1 MSTVAEIALRIAAT
15 LGEGALWDDA
25 TQRLLWVDITQKCV
39 GRFDPISGANEVFQL
54 DSMVGT
60 VVGTTRGD
68 LLVALQEGVARLDL
82 TSGKVSDLRCPA
94 GHDATRIR
102 FNDGKCDPRGR
113 LWAGTMALDFATG
126 AGALYC
132 FDPDGTVSARVP
144 QVTVSNGIVWSHD
157 HRRMY
162 YIDSPTRA
170 VDVFDYDVETGAIA
184 NRRHAWAL
192 PEGWGFPDGMTIDAE
207 GKLWIA
213 LWGGSAVV
221 RFDPDAGRVL
231 DKIAVPAA
239 HVTSCAFGGPD
250 LKSLFITTAREGR
263 SPEQLAQEPLAG
275 SIFVARPGVSGVG
288 AFAYRG

>member
-1 MSTVAEIALRIAAT
+1 MSHSAEIALRIEAT
-15 LGEGALWDDA
+15 LGEGALWDVA
-25 TQRLLWVDITQKCV
+25 TQRLLWVDITQKRVC
-39 GRFDPISGANEVFQL
+39 RFDPVSGANEVFQL
-54 DSMVGT
+54 DAMVGT
-60 VVGTTRGD
+60 VVATTRGD
-68 LLVALQEGVARLDL
+68 MLVALQQGVARLDPK
-82 TSGKVSDLRCPA
+82 TGRVSDLRCPA
-94 GHDATRIR
+94 GHDAKRIR

-113 LWAGTMALDFATG
+113 LWVGSMALDFAQG

-132 FDPDGTVSARVP
+132 FDPDGTVSERVR

-157 HRRMY
+157 QRKMY

-184 NRRHAWAL
+184 NRRHAWEL

-221 RFDPDAGRVL
+221 RWDPESGRVL
-231 DKIAVPAA
+231 EKIAVPAP

-250 LKSLFITTAREGR
+250 LKSLYITSAREGR
-263 SPEQLAQEPLAG
+263 SAEQLAQEPLAG
-275 SIFVARPGVSGVG
+275 SIFVARPGVCGVE
-288 AFAYRG
+288 AFVYCG